1 MHAPLDGLKPGK
13 LKALSV
19 IAMHGT
25 EMEQRRRRMGWDF
38 FDPCTHSILSA
49 ASSSF
54 FLPSFLPSYDDVFSR
69 MRLIAHSLG
78 PLYASHGRPDGLQ
91 GGGSEAKKMNRVRA
105 GGRACANARTC

>member
-54 FLPSFLPSYDDVFSR
+54 FLPSFPHTMMFFPECGSLHILLVRYTPA
-69 MRLIAHSLG
+69 MAGPTACKAAAARL
-78 PLYASHGRPDGLQ
+78 
-91 GGGSEAKKMNRVRA
+91 KK
-105 GGRACANARTC
+105 